1 MRMMD
6 NILASMF
13 IGTFASV
20 SLPQLAQAQPSG
32 SVTVSV
38 TTNDVWD
45 VGGSETVQFSVSNPR
60 NTVSVGFPVTFSQ
73 NGAGAFSGAG
83 IDTPVTLTVDGADA
97 NFSGTS
103 KVTGT
108 ITSNNGKGHVLLTFG
123 VHGKT
128 LVLGKTRL
136 VEASQTLNFHFN
148 DTALTLTGVERNTA
162 AASGKG
168 IISNH
173 ETINEALSSIFPGD
187 GSWTLALND
196 LTTTGKKVTGT
207 AIVTLNSGQP
217 AFNFNVNGIFKSNSV
232 TATLTLTAAEKAARG
247 SSLVVLV
254 SGTNTVTSIKGSIS
268 GQLVKVTF

>member
-1 MRMMD
+1 MMD
-6 NILASMF
+6 NILASII
-13 IGTFASV
+13 IGTCASV

-45 VGGSETVQFSVSNPR
+45 LAGSQSVQFSVSNR
-60 NTVSVGFPVTFSQ
+60 KNTVSVGFPVTFSQ
-73 NGAGAFSGAG
+73 NGAGAFSGPG

-123 VHGKT
+123 AHGMT
-128 LVLGKTRL
+128 VALGKTRL
-136 VEASQTLNFHFN
+136 VGASQTLSFHFN
-148 DTALTLTGVERNTA
+148 DTEPTVTGVQTDIA
-162 AASGKG
+162 AAAGKG

-173 ETINEALSSIFPGD
+173 QAISEALSSVFTGN
-187 GSWTLALND
+187 GSWTLALSD

-207 AIVTLNSGQP
+207 ATVTLNSGQP
-217 AFNFNVNGIFKSNSV
+217 AFNFNVNGIFKSKSD
-232 TATLTLTAAEKAARG
+232 TSTLTLTAAEKDTRG
-247 SSLVVLV
+247 SSLVVLM

-268 GQLVKVTF
+268 GQFVKVSL